1 MVGTECQCA
10 FAQVSQT
17 LWTHKQQTV
26 NSSSRTHTL
35 SRKFTCVWYR
45 VPFVLPPTWA
55 SRTMK
60 RLLGSL
66 AWYWASCRSMA
77 ARRALFVPEEME
89 KMKSLLNMLR
99 KLIQEALPQ
108 EAALCIIEN
117 DKNVTYAFKYSM
129 LYLVKNVSRV
139 SFSYRKLMHFL
150 WELTH

>member
-1 MVGTECQCA
+1 MDNVKHVWKQKIDAKAAEENTLTVLDVKEGNQHGEQSSHGNLTHQLPVAMVGTECQCA

-17 LWTHKQQTV
+17 LWRHKEQSIATCT
-26 NSSSRTHTL
+26 NTRSA
-35 SRKFTCVWYR
+35 KNTCVWYR

-66 AWYWASCRSMA
+66 AWYCASCRSMA

-99 KLIQEALPQ
+99 KSTLEAL
-108 EAALCIIEN
+108 
-117 DKNVTYAFKYSM
+117 
-129 LYLVKNVSRV
+129 
-139 SFSYRKLMHFL
+139 
-150 WELTH
+150 